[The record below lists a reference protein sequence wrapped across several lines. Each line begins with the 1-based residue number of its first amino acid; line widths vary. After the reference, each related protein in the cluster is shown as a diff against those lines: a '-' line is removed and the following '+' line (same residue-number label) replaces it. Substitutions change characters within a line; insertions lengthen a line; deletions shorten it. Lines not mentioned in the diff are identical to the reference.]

1 MALRPTQNCLDI
13 LRCLIAFD
21 TTSRNSNLEL
31 MDYVKA
37 LLDEQAIPFRLT
49 YDDYQRKA
57 NLLATLGPTETP
69 GGYVL
74 SGHTDVVPVDRQDWE
89 TDPFNLTEIDG
100 KLYGRGTTD
109 MKSFIAIV
117 LAALP
122 ELKRRKLKVPVYI
135 ALSYDEE
142 VGLIGVHRLITDMS
156 ESGFRPASCIVGEPT
171 SMRIVTSHK
180 GKRSYRCRVRGT
192 EAHSSLAPTGVN
204 AVEYA
209 GAVVAYLQKL
219 ARRFRTEGPFDEE
232 YDCAHTTVHVGTI
245 RGGTALNIV
254 PAECTLEFEFRHLP
268 GDNPDKIFSEL
279 KAFVGKDLLPEMQA
293 VHPDAGIEFEPM
305 SVIPS
310 LDTDEDADIT
320 QLAKAITGDNGIQK
334 VSYNCEACLFD
345 EAGVQTIICG
355 PGDIDQAHKP
365 NEFIEIDQISKC
377 ETFVE
382 KLMDRICETT

>member
-1 MALRPTQNCLDI
+1 MTRRPTQNCLDI
-13 LRCLIAFD
+13 LRYLIAFD

-31 MDYVKA
+31 IDYVKA

-49 YDDYQRKA
+49 YDDDQRKA

-74 SGHTDVVPVDRQDWE
+74 SGHTDVVPVDGQDWE

-109 MKSFIAIV
+109 MKSFIAVV

-122 ELKRRKLKVPVYI
+122 ELQRRRLKVPVYI

-171 SMRIVTSHK
+171 RMRIVTSHK
-180 GKRSYRCRVRGT
+180 GKRSYRCRVRGA

-254 PAECTLEFEFRHLP
+254 PAECTLEFEFRHLS

-293 VHPDAGIEFEPM
+293 VHPNSGIEFEPM
-305 SVIPS
+305 SIIPS